1 MARKPISR
9 ILCHNADGISNERLA
24 LQELLH
30 SLDIDIAL
38 IFKTKLPAG
47 FVWRNPGYRTYNIR
61 GPNPAYGG
69 TAVLV
74 RANIQ
79 HAVVNIPMLQ
89 SLQASAISVEL
100 NGLETVIGAV
110 YQSPS

>member
-1 MARKPISR
+1 MTLLSFAR
-9 ILCHNADGISNERLA
+9 
-24 LQELLH
+24 Q
-30 SLDIDIAL
+30 
-38 IFKTKLPAG
+38 LPAG

-79 HAVVNIPMLQ
+79 HAVIDIPMLH

-100 NGLETVIGAV
+100 NGLETAVGAV
-110 YQSPS
+110 YQSPG